1 MHGKIVDICLFM
13 DIVIEILGN
22 TYRMMCGI
30 IHSQL
35 MTNEKKANRFHW
47 WTTMSRFFCSRKNI
61 GKMVQMVN

>member
-30 IHSQL
+30 IHSRL
-35 MTNEKKANRFHW
+35 MTNEKK
-47 WTTMSRFFCSRKNI
+47 S
-61 GKMVQMVN
+61 

>member
-1 MHGKIVDICLFM
+1 MNITSGFYRHISMHGKIVDICLFM

-35 MTNEKKANRFHW
+35 MTNEKK
-47 WTTMSRFFCSRKNI
+47 S
-61 GKMVQMVN
+61 